1 MEWLHDA
8 GPTGFARD
16 KGDGAMTEAA
26 AIPRVLVVFATHS
39 GCTQGVGLAIAR
51 SLEKR
56 GASVQ
61 VHPAFD
67 APDPADFDAVVVGS
81 GVRGAR
87 WHEAARD
94 WLIRHSNT
102 LAEKPVALYTV
113 GLEIMSGFGK
123 EAEVRSY
130 TDALVER
137 TGIRPVGIGLF
148 AGWYEPQRFSVVE
161 HAILHSL
168 NAPQG
173 DHRNWHAIEAWTD
186 TVAPRLIS
194 GSE

>member
-1 MEWLHDA
+1 
-8 GPTGFARD
+8 
-16 KGDGAMTEAA
+16 MTETAA
-26 AIPRVLVVFATHS
+26 TPKVLVVFSTRS

-56 GASVQ
+56 GAFVQ

-67 APDPADFDAVVVGS
+67 APDPAEFDAVVVGS
-81 GVRGAR
+81 GVRGAQ

-94 WLIRHSNT
+94 WVTRHAHT
-102 LAEKPVALYTV
+102 LADKPVALFTV

-123 EAEVRSY
+123 ESEVRGY

-148 AGWYEPQRFSVVE
+148 AGWFEPRRFSVVE
-161 HAILHSL
+161 RSILHSL
-168 NAPQG
+168 NAPLG
-173 DHRNWHAIEAWTD
+173 DHRNWRAIEAWTD
-186 TVAPRLIS
+186 TVAPRLIV